1 MIISDNINQALR
13 DFKIAVNFDKNFDIV
28 FREFEMG
35 NQRCGMFALDG
46 EMNGEVLTHIFKTLM
61 EVKTSKPL
69 TAEDID
75 KKIIPYI
82 EVSAVDKIED
92 AANGMFVGS
101 AILFV
106 DGVAKAFS
114 IDAKSFPQEKTMQP
128 EKDKSIR
135 GSRDGFSAIPIFNA
149 ALIRRRIHSKSLSM
163 EKFSVG
169 RESQSDVV
177 VCYMEGLCDEKLLEK
192 IKNGIS
198 NLDIQGLT
206 MNQETLA
213 ENLFPEKWYNPY
225 PRVRYCERPDEAS
238 AALLEGKII
247 IIIDNAP
254 AVMILP
260 ALMIDFVREANDY
273 YFPPITGTYY
283 RFIKYAL
290 MFLSLF
296 LTPVWLV
303 ILKNMD
309 SLPEWFRVFEITDN
323 VAVPVPVQL
332 LIMEFVLEIIRISTM
347 NTPNVLGS
355 SIGIVGAL
363 LVGEFAVSSG
373 WLAAETV
380 FYMAFL
386 TISMYASPNFE
397 YGYATKFLRIVLVI
411 LTGLFDEIGLIA
423 GTALI
428 FLLMISTKTVD
439 GKSYLYPIIPFDGS
453 ELKKYSIRN
462 RLKR

>member
-1 MIISDNINQALR
+1 MNVSDNINQTLK
-13 DFKIAVNFDKNFDIV
+13 DFKKAVNYDKNFDIV
-28 FREFEMG
+28 FREFDMG
-35 NQRCGMFALDG
+35 SQKCAMFALDG

-61 EVKTSKPL
+61 EIKSTKPL
-69 TAEDID
+69 SAEDID
-75 KKIIPYI
+75 RKIIPYI
-82 EVSAVDKIED
+82 EVSAVDKITD
-92 AANGMFVGS
+92 AANGMFSGS
-101 AILFV
+101 AVLFV
-106 DGVAKAFS
+106 DGVEKAFS
-114 IDAKSFPQEKTMQP
+114 IDAKSFPQDKSLQP

-149 ALIRRRIHSKSLSM
+149 ALIRRRIHSPNLSM

-177 VCYMEGLCDEKLLEK
+177 VCYMEGLCDKKLLEN
-192 IKNGIS
+192 IKEKIS

-206 MNQETLA
+206 MNQETLS
-213 ENLFPEKWYNPY
+213 ENIFPTKWYNPY

-247 IIIDNAP
+247 LIVDNAP
-254 AVMILP
+254 AVMVVP
-260 ALMIDFVREANDY
+260 VRMIDFVREANDY

-290 MFLSLF
+290 MILSLF

-303 ILKNMD
+303 ILKNID
-309 SLPEWFRVFEITDN
+309 SLPEWVKIFEITEN
-323 VAVPVPVQL
+323 VAVPVVWQL
-332 LIMEFVLEIIRISTM
+332 IIMEFVLEIIRISTM

-373 WLAAETV
+373 WLASETV
-380 FYMAFL
+380 FYMSFL
-386 TISMYASPNFE
+386 AISMYASPNFE
-397 YGYATKFLRIVLVI
+397 YGYATKFLRIMLVI
-411 LTGLFDEIGLIA
+411 LTGLFSEIGLIA
-423 GTALI
+423 GTLII

-439 GKSYLYPIIPFDGS
+439 GKSYLYPIIPFDAA
-453 ELKKYSIRN
+453 ELRKYSIRSRLN
-462 RLKR
+462 R

>member
-1 MIISDNINQALR
+1 MNISSNINEALN
-13 DFKIAVNFDKNFDIV
+13 DFKAAVNFDKNFDIV
-28 FREFEMG
+28 FRDFKMG
-35 NQRCGMFALDG
+35 SQRCGMFALDG
-46 EMNGEVLTHIFKTLM
+46 EMNGEVLTHVLKTLM
-61 EVKTSKPL
+61 EIKSDKPL
-69 TAEDID
+69 SAEDID
-75 KKIIPYI
+75 KKVIPYI
-82 EVSAVDKIED
+82 EVDAVTRIED
-92 AANGMFVGS
+92 AATGMFFGS
-101 AILFV
+101 AIMFV
-106 DGVAKAFS
+106 DGVEKAFS
-114 IDAKSFPQEKTMQP
+114 IDAKSFPQEKSLQP

-149 ALIRRRIHSKSLSM
+149 ALIRRRIHSKDLSM

-169 RESQSDVV
+169 RKSRSDVI
-177 VCYMEGLCDEKLLEK
+177 VCYMEGLCDKTLLKDVKEK
-192 IKNGIS
+192 ISK
-198 NLDIQGLT
+198 LDVQGLT
-206 MNQETLA
+206 MNQETLT
-213 ENLFPEKWYNPY
+213 ENIFPNKWYNPY

-247 IIIDNAP
+247 VIIDNAP

-290 MFLSLF
+290 MLLSLF

-309 SLPEWFRVFEITDN
+309 SLPEWFKIFEITDN
-323 VAVPVPVQL
+323 VAVPVAWQL
-332 LIMEFVLEIIRISTM
+332 IIMEFVLEIIRISTM

-380 FYMAFL
+380 FYMSFL
-386 TISMYASPNFE
+386 AISMYASPNFE
-397 YGYATKFLRIVLVI
+397 YGYATKFMRIVLVI

-423 GTALI
+423 GTILL
-428 FLLMISTKTVD
+428 FLLLISTKTVD
-439 GKSYLYPIIPFDGS
+439 GKSYLYPFVPFDGT

>member
-1 MIISDNINQALR
+1 MLISDNLNQALK
-13 DFKIAVNFDKNFDIV
+13 DFKSAVNFDKNFDIV
-28 FREFEMG
+28 FREFKMG
-35 NQRCGMFALDG
+35 SQECAMFALDG
-46 EMNGEVLTHIFKTLM
+46 EMNGEVLTHIFKSLM
-61 EVKTSKPL
+61 EVDSKKTL
-69 TAEDID
+69 TADEID
-75 KKIIPYI
+75 KRMIPYI
-82 EVSAVDKIED
+82 EVTAVDKVED
-92 AANGMFVGS
+92 AASGMFVGA

-106 DGVAKAFS
+106 DGVEKAFS
-114 IDAKSFPQEKTMQP
+114 IDAKSFPQEKSMQP
-128 EKDKSIR
+128 EKDKTIR

-163 EKFSVG
+163 EKFTVG

-177 VCYMEGLCDEKLLEK
+177 VCYMEGLCDTKLLEDVK
-192 IKNGIS
+192 SGIS
-198 NLDIQGLT
+198 KLDIQGLT

-225 PRVRYCERPDEAS
+225 PRVRYSERPDEAS
-238 AALLEGKII
+238 AALLEGKIV

-283 RFIKYAL
+283 RLIKYTL

-309 SLPEWFRVFEITDN
+309 SLPQWFRVFEITDN
-323 VAVPVPVQL
+323 AVVPVTVQL

-411 LTGLFDEIGLIA
+411 LTGAFGEIGLLV
-423 GTALI
+423 GTLLI
-428 FLLMISTKTVD
+428 FFLIISTKTVD
-439 GKSYLYPIIPFDGS
+439 GKSYLYPIIPFDGR

-462 RLKR
+462 RLNR

>member
-1 MIISDNINQALR
+1 MVISNNINQALK
-13 DFKIAVNFDKNFDIV
+13 DFKQAVNFDKNFDIV
-28 FREFEMG
+28 LREFDMG
-35 NQRCGMFALDG
+35 SQKCAMFALDG
-46 EMNGEVLTHIFKTLM
+46 EMNGEVLTHVFKSLM
-61 EVKTSKPL
+61 EVKSTKPL
-69 TAEDID
+69 AADDID
-75 KKIIPYI
+75 RKIIPYI

-106 DGVAKAFS
+106 DGVEKAFS
-114 IDAKSFPQEKTMQP
+114 IDAKSFPQEKSMQP

-149 ALIRRRIHSKSLSM
+149 ALIRRRIHSPALSM

-169 RESQSDVV
+169 RESSSDVV
-177 VCYMEGLCDEKLLEK
+177 VCYMEGLCDTKLLSE
-192 IKNGIS
+192 IKDGIS
-198 NLDIQGLT
+198 KLDIQGLT

-290 MFLSLF
+290 MFFSLF

-303 ILKNMD
+303 ILKNIDRM
-309 SLPEWFRVFEITDN
+309 PEWFRVFEITDN
-323 VAVPVPVQL
+323 VAVPVAIQL

-411 LTGLFDEIGLIA
+411 LTGLFNEIGLIA
-423 GTALI
+423 GTVLI

-439 GKSYLYPIIPFDGS
+439 GKSYLYPIIPFDGK

>member
-1 MIISDNINQALR
+1 MLISNKINQALS
-13 DFKIAVNFDKNFDIV
+13 DFKQAINFDKNFDIIL
-28 FREFEMG
+28 REFDMG
-35 NQRCGMFALDG
+35 SQKCAMFALDG
-46 EMNGEVLTHIFKTLM
+46 EMNGEVLTHVFKSLM
-61 EVKTSKPL
+61 EVKSTKPL
-69 TAEDID
+69 TAEQID
-75 KKIIPYI
+75 RKIIPYI

-92 AANGMFVGS
+92 AASGMFIGA

-106 DGVAKAFS
+106 DGVEKAFS
-114 IDAKSFPQEKTMQP
+114 IDAKSFPQDKSLQP

-149 ALIRRRIHSKSLSM
+149 ALIRRRIHSPALSM

-169 RESQSDVV
+169 RESSSDVV
-177 VCYMEGLCDEKLLEK
+177 VCYMDGLCDAKLLKE
-192 IKNGIS
+192 IKDGIS
-198 NLDIQGLT
+198 KLDIQGLT

-290 MFLSLF
+290 MFFSLF
-296 LTPVWLV
+296 LTPTWLI
-303 ILKNMD
+303 ILKNID
-309 SLPEWFRVFEITDN
+309 RLPAWFRVFEITDN
-323 VAVPVPVQL
+323 AAVPVTVQL

-423 GTALI
+423 GTLLI

-439 GKSYLYPIIPFDGS
+439 GKSYLYPIIPFDGK
-453 ELKKYSIRN
+453 ELKKYSIRS

>member
-1 MIISDNINQALR
+1 MRISNNINQTLAN
-13 DFKIAVNFDKNFDIV
+13 FKQAVNFEKNFDIV
-28 FREFEMG
+28 LREFDMG
-35 NQRCGMFALDG
+35 SQKCAMFALDG

-61 EVKTSKPL
+61 EIKSTKPL
-69 TAEDID
+69 TADEID

-82 EVSAVDKIED
+82 EVNSVDKIED

-106 DGVAKAFS
+106 DGVEKAFS
-114 IDAKSFPQEKTMQP
+114 IDAKSFPQDKSLQP

-149 ALIRRRIHSKSLSM
+149 ALIRRRIHSKALSM

-169 RESQSDVV
+169 RESGSDVV
-177 VCYMEGLCDEKLLEK
+177 VCYMEGLCNVKLLEEIKHK
-192 IKNGIS
+192 IS
-198 NLDIQGLT
+198 TLDIQGLT

-213 ENLFPEKWYNPY
+213 ENIFPTKWYNPY

-238 AALLEGKII
+238 AALLEGKIVL
-247 IIIDNAP
+247 IIDNAP

-260 ALMIDFVREANDY
+260 VQMIDFVREANDY

-303 ILKNMD
+303 ILKNID
-309 SLPEWFRVFEITDN
+309 NLPEWFRIFELNENT
-323 VAVPVPVQL
+323 AVPVAVQL
-332 LIMEFVLEIIRISTM
+332 IIMEFVLEIIRISTM

-373 WLAAETV
+373 WLASETV
-380 FYMAFL
+380 FYMSFL
-386 TISMYASPNFE
+386 AISMYASPNFE
-397 YGYATKFLRIVLVI
+397 YGYATKFLRIMLVI

-423 GTALI
+423 GTIMI

-439 GKSYLYPIIPFDGS
+439 GKSYLYPIIPFDWA

-462 RLKR
+462 RLNR

>member
-1 MIISDNINQALR
+1 MKVSQNINQSLK
-13 DFKIAVNFDKNFDIV
+13 DFKEAVNFDKNFDIV

-35 NQRCGMFALDG
+35 CQKCAMFALDG

-61 EVKTSKPL
+61 EVKSNKPL
-69 TAEDID
+69 TADEID

-82 EVSAVDKIED
+82 EVSAITEIKD
-92 AANGMFVGS
+92 AASGMFVGS

-106 DGVAKAFS
+106 DGSEKAFS
-114 IDAKSFPQEKTMQP
+114 IDAKSFPQEKSMQP

-149 ALIRRRIHSKSLSM
+149 ALIRRRIHSPNLSM

-169 RESQSDVV
+169 RESQSDVI
-177 VCYMEGLCDEKLLEK
+177 VCYMDGLCDKNLLEEVK
-192 IKNGIS
+192 RKIS

-213 ENLFPEKWYNPY
+213 ENIFPNKWYNPY
-225 PRVRYCERPDEAS
+225 PRLRYCERPDEAS
-238 AALLEGKII
+238 AALLEGKIA

-260 ALMIDFVREANDY
+260 VHIIDFIREANDY

-283 RFIKYAL
+283 RFIKYGL
-290 MFLSLF
+290 MILSLF

-303 ILKNMD
+303 ILKNLD
-309 SLPEWFRVFEITDN
+309 SLPEWFRIFEITEK
-323 VAVPVPVQL
+323 VAVPVVWQL

-373 WLAAETV
+373 WLASETV
-380 FYMAFL
+380 FYMSFL
-386 TISMYASPNFE
+386 AISMYASPNFE
-397 YGYATKFLRIVLVI
+397 YGYANKFLRIFLVI
-411 LTGLFDEIGLIA
+411 MTGLFSEIGLIV
-423 GTALI
+423 GTAMI
-428 FLLMISTKTVD
+428 FLLMLSTKTVD
-439 GKSYLYPIIPFDGS
+439 GKSYMYPIIPFDAA

>member
-1 MIISDNINQALR
+1 
-13 DFKIAVNFDKNFDIV
+13 
-28 FREFEMG
+28 MG
-35 NQRCGMFALDG
+35 SQKCGMFALDG
-46 EMNGEVLTHIFKTLM
+46 EMNGEVLTHVFKSMM
-61 EVKTSKPL
+61 EVKSNKP
-69 TAEDID
+69 ID
-75 KKIIPYI
+75 ADEIEKRIIPYI
-82 EVSAVDKIED
+82 EVSVADKIED

-101 AILFV
+101 AVMFA
-106 DGVAKAFS
+106 DGVSKAFL
-114 IDAKSFPQEKTMQP
+114 IDAKSFPQEKSMQP

-149 ALIRRRIHSKSLSM
+149 ALIRRRIHSPSLSM

-177 VCYMEGLCDEKLLEK
+177 VCYMEGLCDDKLLGK
-192 IKNGIS
+192 IKKGIS

-213 ENLFPEKWYNPY
+213 ENLFPERWYNPY

-296 LTPVWLV
+296 LTPIWLV
-303 ILKNMD
+303 ILKNID
-309 SLPEWFRVFEITDN
+309 KLPEWFKVFEITDN
-323 VAVPVPVQL
+323 AVVPVPVQL

-423 GTALI
+423 GTILI
-428 FLLMISTKTVD
+428 FFLMISTKTVD
-439 GKSYLYPIIPFDGS
+439 GKSYLYPIIPFDWE